1 MKEEEQMP
9 DERRALL
16 RTGAVCGV
24 LGGPGFFVLGFTHGD
39 LPAGAEDALRYVAE
53 RPDWQAVHLGA
64 VICALLWVAAFVA
77 LAASVSHGAA
87 GALGRLAV
95 ASIAVGA
102 AVAVVDFSVDGYA
115 LRALAEAW
123 ASAPAAQKGELVG
136 SGETLLLI
144 LSGTFC
150 MYVSF
155 LFGLPFLL
163 GGLAVAFSRTYPA
176 WLGWAGAVA
185 GTGSLVS
192 GMAFFLDAGIVP
204 DVLVFALFLPVVNLW
219 LAVMGVLMWRRASV
233 EATDAAEVP
242 HDPHERP
249 GHG

>member
-1 MKEEEQMP
+1 MKEEEQRP
-9 DERRALL
+9 GERRALL
-16 RTGAVCGV
+16 RIGAICGL
-24 LGGPGFFVLGFTHGD
+24 LGGPGLFVLGFAHGD
-39 LPAGAEDALRYVAE
+39 LPSGAEDALSYVAG
-53 RPDWQAVHLGA
+53 RLDWQAVHLGA

-77 LAASVSHGAA
+77 LASSISHGVA

-95 ASIAVGA
+95 ASIALGA

-115 LRALAEAW
+115 LRGLAKAW
-123 ASAPAAQKGELVG
+123 ASAPAAQKGELVR
-136 SGETLLLI
+136 SGQTLLLV

-163 GGLAVAFSRTYPA
+163 GGLAVAFSRAYPA
-176 WLGWAGAVA
+176 WLGWVGAVA

-192 GMAFFLDAGIVP
+192 GMAFFLDAGLVP

-233 EATDAAEVP
+233 EVTDAAEAP
-242 HDPHERP
+242 RERSA
-249 GHG
+249 